1 MVNRCSKS
9 LHFGR
14 KSWGEFE
21 KPTPEVPIL
30 GTVCHLDLICGVFR
44 QILTNSD
51 NYHQIHPAILN
62 LGFHDIGII
71 APRGVYNSS

>member
-30 GTVCHLDLICGVFR
+30 GTVCHLDSICGVF
-44 QILTNSD
+44 QQTLFTQKVTQPNPGS
-51 NYHQIHPAILN
+51 NTSFPVAQT
-62 LGFHDIGII
+62 
-71 APRGVYNSS
+71 S

>member
-30 GTVCHLDLICGVFR
+30 GTVCHLDSICGVFN
-44 QILTNSD
+44 QTLTS
-51 NYHQIHPAILN
+51 N
-62 LGFHDIGII
+62 LGQ
-71 APRGVYNSS
+71 

>member
-1 MVNRCSKS
+1 MVNTCSKS

-30 GTVCHLDLICGVFR
+30 GTVCHLDSICGVF
-44 QILTNSD
+44 QQTL
-51 NYHQIHPAILN
+51 LN
-62 LGFHDIGII
+62 LHELILVALQENI
-71 APRGVYNSS
+71 

>member
-30 GTVCHLDLICGVFR
+30 GTVCHLDSIGGVF
-44 QILTNSD
+44 QQTLFYILFKRV
-51 NYHQIHPAILN
+51 AIRLN
-62 LGFHDIGII
+62 TISQVTG
-71 APRGVYNSS
+71 